1 MLPALDEEA
10 ELIVIAVQA
19 AHSMSERL
27 GCDIAIMQD
36 LTIKPL
42 RSVRY
47 LEEGAPVEVIKH
59 P

>member
-10 ELIVIAVQA
+10 EAIVIALQA
-19 AHSMSERL
+19 AESLQKRL
-27 GCDIAIMQD
+27 EVDIAIMSD

-47 LEEGAPVEVIKH
+47 LEEGAPVEIIRH